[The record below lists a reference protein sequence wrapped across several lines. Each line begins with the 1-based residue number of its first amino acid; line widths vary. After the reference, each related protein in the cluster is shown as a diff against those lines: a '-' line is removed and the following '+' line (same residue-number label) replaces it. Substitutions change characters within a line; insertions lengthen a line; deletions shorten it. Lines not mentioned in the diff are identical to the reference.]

1 MLHWVR
7 SLVFIVMLPFIG
19 WSVHSKDI
27 NIAIL
32 VAASYTAMAV
42 FFESLEKTMKDFFK
56 KKTPQKNPT

>member
-1 MLHWVR
+1 
-7 SLVFIVMLPFIG
+7 MLPFIG